1 VESWCLTALGGGRG
15 WAFGCSPREV
25 IAMSAPTIL
34 LPYQP
39 AMMTTA
45 QLAAVS
51 YLARYGGRTHTLYAY
66 QLGRWF
72 TWCETNGLDPLVG
85 IQRAHVELY
94 IRQLGERGLMDSSV
108 NTMMH
113 AVRGYFRL
121 AHIDGVVPAD
131 PAVYARLP
139 KVNRDES
146 RTHGLDRLELIR
158 FLQVAPTLTVHHG
171 ALAHLLGINALRA
184 SEAAAVRIE
193 DYAETM
199 RGHRVLHLVGKGNK
213 PATMPVTVPV
223 LRVLEACRGQRVTG
237 PLVLRPVSLKPIDR
251 RDVYRMVAGIAKAAG
266 IPRHISPH
274 SLRHA
279 AITNALD
286 AGVPLRDAQI
296 LARHADPRTTE
307 HYDRARGNLDRHAVH
322 FLTAYVAGV

>member
-1 VESWCLTALGGGRG
+1 MSGSTLLP
-15 WAFGCSPREV
+15 FQPL
-25 IAMSAPTIL
+25 AMSP
-34 LPYQP
+34 
-39 AMMTTA
+39 A

-51 YLARYGGRTHTLYAY
+51 YLARYSGRTHNLYAF
-66 QLGRWF
+66 QLRRWF
-72 TWCETNGLDPLVG
+72 SWCEANCLDPLVG

-94 IRQLGERGLMDSSV
+94 IRHLGDCGLMDSSV
-108 NTMMH
+108 VTMMH
-113 AVRGYFRL
+113 GVRGFFRY
-121 AHIDGVVPAD
+121 AHIDGIIAAD

-139 KVNRDES
+139 KVHRDES
-146 RTHGLDRLELIR
+146 RTQGLDRLELIR
-158 FLQVAPTLTVHHG
+158 FLQVAQGLTVHHG
-171 ALAHLLGINALRA
+171 ALAFLLGINALRA
-184 SEAAAVRIE
+184 SEAAGVRIE
-193 DYAETM
+193 HYAETL

-213 PATMPVTVPV
+213 PATMPLTVPV
-223 LRVLEACRGQRVTG
+223 LRVLEACRGDRTAG
-237 PLVLRPVSLKPIDR
+237 PLILRPMTGKPVDR
-251 RDVYRMVAGIAKAAG
+251 RDVYRMVHRIARAAG

-307 HYDRARGNLDRHAVH
+307 HYDRARGNLDRHGVH

>member
-1 VESWCLTALGGGRG
+1 MTSSTLLLPFQPE
-15 WAFGCSPREV
+15 
-25 IAMSAPTIL
+25 AMSP
-34 LPYQP
+34 
-39 AMMTTA
+39 A

-51 YLARYGGRTHTLYAY
+51 YLARYTGHTHALYAY
-66 QLGRWF
+66 QLRRWF
-72 TWCETNGLDPLVG
+72 TWCQTNHLDALAGVE
-85 IQRAHVELY
+85 RAHVELY
-94 IRQLGERGLMDSSV
+94 IRHLHESGLMDSSI

-113 AVRGYFRL
+113 AVRGYFRF
-121 AHIDGVVPAD
+121 AHIDGRIAAD

-139 KVNRDES
+139 KVHTDES
-146 RTHGLDRLELIR
+146 RTQGLDRLELIR
-158 FLQVAPTLTVHHG
+158 FLQIAQTLTVHHG
-171 ALAHLLGINALRA
+171 ALAYLLGITALRA

-193 DYAETM
+193 DYQDTL
-199 RGHRVLHLVGKGNK
+199 RGYRVLHLVGKGNK
-213 PATMPVTVPV
+213 PATIPLTVPV
-223 LRVLEACRGQRVTG
+223 LRVLEACRGQRTEG
-237 PLVLRPVSLKPIDR
+237 PLVLRPLSGKPIDR
-251 RDVYRMVAGIAKAAG
+251 RDAYRMVARIAKAAG

>member
-1 VESWCLTALGGGRG
+1 MSNTTVLP
-15 WAFGCSPREV
+15 FQPD
-25 IAMSAPTIL
+25 AMTP
-34 LPYQP
+34 
-39 AMMTTA
+39 A

-51 YLARYGGRTHTLYAY
+51 YLTRYSGHTHTLYAY
-66 QLGRWF
+66 QLRRWF
-72 TWCETNGLDPLVG
+72 AWCETNRLDPLVG

-94 IRQLGERGLMDSSV
+94 IRHLGDRDLMPSSV

-113 AVRGYFRL
+113 GVRGFFRF
-121 AHIDGVVPAD
+121 ANIDGLIPAD

-139 KVNRDES
+139 KIHQDES
-146 RTHGLDRLELIR
+146 RTQGLDRLELVR
-158 FLQVAPTLTVHHG
+158 FLQIAQTITVHHG

-193 DYAETM
+193 DYGETL
-199 RGHRVLHLVGKGNK
+199 RGHRVLHLMGKGAK
-213 PATMPVTVPV
+213 PATMPLTVPV
-223 LRVLEACRGQRVTG
+223 LRVLETCRGERSEG
-237 PLVLRPVSLKPIDR
+237 PLILRPLSAKPIDR
-251 RDVYRMVAGIAKAAG
+251 RDCYRMVTRIAKAAG

-274 SLRHA
+274 SLRHP

-307 HYDRARGNLDRHAVH
+307 HYDRARGDLDRHGVH

>member
-1 VESWCLTALGGGRG
+1 
-15 WAFGCSPREV
+15 
-25 IAMSAPTIL
+25 MSNPTTL
-34 LPYQP
+34 LPFQP
-39 AMMTTA
+39 SSMTSA

-51 YLARYGGRTHTLYAY
+51 YLARYTGPTHTLYVA
-66 QLGRWF
+66 QLRRWF
-72 TWCETNGLDPLVG
+72 GWCEANELDPLEG

-94 IRQLGERGLMDSSV
+94 IRQLGEAGLMDSSV
-108 NTMMH
+108 STMMH
-113 AVRGYFRL
+113 GVRGFFRF
-121 AHIDGVVPAD
+121 AHIDGIIAAD

-139 KVNRDES
+139 KIHRDES
-146 RTHGLDRLELIR
+146 RTQGLDRLELIR
-158 FLQVAPTLTVHHG
+158 FLQVAQTITVHHG
-171 ALAHLLGINALRA
+171 ALAYLLGINALRA

-193 DYAETM
+193 DYSETL

-213 PATMPVTVPV
+213 PATMPITVPV
-223 LRVLEACRGQRVTG
+223 LRVMEACRGQRTEG
-237 PLVLRPVSLKPIDR
+237 PVVLRPVSGKPVDR
-251 RDVYRMVAGIAKAAG
+251 RDVYRMVQRIAKTAR

-307 HYDRARGNLDRHAVH
+307 HYDRARGNLDRHGVH